1 MKIWE
6 PAASSCMSVTFKQ
19 QEMLRDGPSNNVYD
33 ETESTS
39 FKNERMFTL
48 SNVLERSRRTK
59 VQER

>member
-6 PAASSCMSVTFKQ
+6 PAASSCASITSKQ

-48 SNVLERSRRTK
+48 SNVLEWSRRTK